1 MHESDEVI
9 QRVARTLRGETV
21 RVTADFDARA
31 MQRVREESQI
41 IVVPGLWRWMTR
53 SRTIKLSPLG
63 ALAVAA
69 GLAGVVTLAAR
80 RDDGGRN
87 LSTVPAGEVV
97 GAPSA
102 QMMEFVFVNPSAS
115 SVSIVGDFNDWEEG
129 GSPLQRVRKGEGCGR
144 SRSPGAR
151 PIPLYFRGR
160 RHEVG
165 RRPVRAANARGRFRP
180 AKLRDH
186 GGRRDDMKRLGPAVM
201 VLALVAGRVEAQD
214 ARLARLDRRVQ
225 KEVAALVDTARS
237 LGIPSEPVVDKA
249 LEGAA
254 KRAPNDRIINVVRS
268 RFRELVAARG
278 ALGSGAMDAEVI
290 AAADAL
296 HAGANPQVITAL
308 RTRRPGAPLTIP
320 LAVLAD
326 LIARGVPADTAS
338 QAVLALA
345 TKPGTDAEF
354 AEMRDDIE
362 RDIAKG
368 APPAIAAG
376 LRTRGVPP
384 GARVPIA
391 TDAAT
396 SDGLGNASTRSKP

>member
-1 MHESDEVI
+1 
-9 QRVARTLRGETV
+9 
-21 RVTADFDARA
+21 
-31 MQRVREESQI
+31 
-41 IVVPGLWRWMTR
+41 
-53 SRTIKLSPLG
+53 
-63 ALAVAA
+63 
-69 GLAGVVTLAAR
+69 
-80 RDDGGRN
+80 
-87 LSTVPAGEVV
+87 
-97 GAPSA
+97 
-102 QMMEFVFVNPSAS
+102 
-115 SVSIVGDFNDWEEG
+115 
-129 GSPLQRVRKGEGCGR
+129 
-144 SRSPGAR
+144 
-151 PIPLYFRGR
+151 
-160 RHEVG
+160 
-165 RRPVRAANARGRFRP
+165 
-180 AKLRDH
+180 
-186 GGRRDDMKRLGPAVM
+186 MKRLGAAVM

-214 ARLARLDRRVQ
+214 SRLARLDRRVQ
-225 KEVAALVDTARS
+225 REVAALVDTARS

-296 HAGANPQVITAL
+296 HAGANPQVITTL

-345 TKPGTDAEF
+345 AKPGTDAEF
-354 AEMRDDIE
+354 AAMRDDIE

-396 SDGLGNASTRSKP
+396 SDGFGNATTRSKP

>member
-1 MHESDEVI
+1 
-9 QRVARTLRGETV
+9 
-21 RVTADFDARA
+21 
-31 MQRVREESQI
+31 
-41 IVVPGLWRWMTR
+41 
-53 SRTIKLSPLG
+53 
-63 ALAVAA
+63 
-69 GLAGVVTLAAR
+69 
-80 RDDGGRN
+80 
-87 LSTVPAGEVV
+87 
-97 GAPSA
+97 
-102 QMMEFVFVNPSAS
+102 
-115 SVSIVGDFNDWEEG
+115 
-129 GSPLQRVRKGEGCGR
+129 
-144 SRSPGAR
+144 
-151 PIPLYFRGR
+151 
-160 RHEVG
+160 
-165 RRPVRAANARGRFRP
+165 
-180 AKLRDH
+180 
-186 GGRRDDMKRLGPAVM
+186 MKRLGPAVM
-201 VLALVAGRVEAQD
+201 VLALVGGRAEAQD

-225 KEVAALVDTARS
+225 KEVAALVDTARN

-308 RTRRPGAPLTIP
+308 RTRRPGVPLTIP

-354 AEMRDDIE
+354 AAMRDDIE

-384 GARVPIA
+384 GSRVPIA

-396 SDGLGNASTRSKP
+396 KGGIGNASTPPRP